1 MHAAAHGRTRVVA
14 ARLRG
19 VAAAATRVSFSVGKV
34 RGHRKSGRRA
44 VRQCRPFP
52 IGWQILRRVR
62 QTRLAQTLLGCIS
75 QGVEARSSSARE
87 PGQRVGA
94 FAFAQAEDVPCPCL
108 RHTTSSSSSRSLKA
122 QPPGGLGSSAAGL
135 DENHVQE
142 AQARSLPFPLL
153 DTTRLTP
160 PASCSSS
167 SSSYPS
173 SPRHL
178 VGSPCLAGD
187 EPPRSSLLAPRQ
199 SLTADQHTR
208 S

>member
-1 MHAAAHGRTRVVA
+1 MSPFSH
-14 ARLRG
+14 RL
-19 VAAAATRVSFSVGKV
+19 ANFATRPPDASCSNLAGLHFA
-34 RGHRKSGRRA
+34 RGRGSLVECPRA
-44 VRQCRPFP
+44 R
-52 IGWQILRRVR
+52 
-62 QTRLAQTLLGCIS
+62 
-75 QGVEARSSSARE
+75 
-87 PGQRVGA
+87 QRVGA

-108 RHTTSSSSSRSLKA
+108 RHTTSSSSRSLS
-122 QPPGGLGSSAAGL
+122 QGGLGSSAAGL

-142 AQARSLPFPLL
+142 AQARSLPFPLPN
-153 DTTRLTP
+153 TTRLTP
-160 PASCSSS
+160 TTPASCCSSS
-167 SSSYPS
+167 SSSPPPSS